1 MKDYD
6 KLHEWATNLRC
17 DVKFLIEDIEAG
29 KVFDL
34 EDCLEK
40 LKEMS
45 A

>member
-6 KLHEWATNLRC
+6 KLHEWATNLRI
-17 DVKFLIEDIEAG
+17 DVNLLIKDIEAG

-34 EDCLEK
+34 EDCLER

>member
-29 KVFDL
+29 IVFDL
-34 EDCLEK
+34 EDCLQR
-40 LKEMS
+40 LKEVG

>member
-17 DVKFLIEDIEAG
+17 DVKFLIGEIEAG

-34 EDCLEK
+34 EDCLER